1 MNGGPG
7 HPSPLALTMG
17 EPAGVGPE
25 LTARVWHQRQEH
37 PVPPFVFVGPVEAFA
52 GFPSPPVTEIIDSP
66 DQAITIFD
74 KALPVL
80 PRGTLMPLHP
90 GRPDPLNADAVLGS
104 IETATELALAGQ
116 VAGVVTNPIQ
126 KSSLRAAG
134 FAYAGHTDFL
144 ATLCAL
150 LPEQAVMMLA
160 VNDFRVVPLSHHVA
174 LKDAISQV
182 TKANIVDRA
191 KTVLRALSDDFGIK
205 SPRLAVAGLNPHAGE
220 DGAFG
225 DEEINQIG
233 PAVVELKASGADVSG
248 PYSPDTLFTPAKRQ
262 SYDAVLCMYHDQA
275 LIPVKSSGFDNA
287 VNITLG
293 LPIVRTSPAHGTA
306 LALAGKGTASP
317 DSLRAALR
325 EAAALAAGNR

>member
-1 MNGGPG
+1 MNSGPG

-25 LTARVWHQRQEH
+25 LTARVWHQRQAH

-144 ATLCAL
+144 ATLCGL

-191 KTVLRALSDDFGIK
+191 KIVLRALSDDFGIK
-205 SPRLAVAGLNPHAGE
+205 FPRLAVAGLNPHAGE

-325 EAAALAAGNR
+325 KAVALATGNR